1 MEPMMIERLDA
12 ATCRSLSVVFTDIDG
27 TMTDDDG
34 RIPAVAFAALERA
47 RRAGLRTVVVT
58 GRPAGWCDLIA
69 RTWPVDGVVGENGG
83 LAMWLDGDRMRREHL
98 VDEPMRRRNRERLGT
113 VAAEVL
119 AEVPGCAIAADQP
132 YRELDLAVD
141 FAEDVGPLD
150 EAAIDAIVAVFQR
163 HGAHAKVSSIHV
175 NGWFG
180 DYDKLGMCRRMARQW
195 WDLDLDNEPGAA
207 TFLGDSPNDEPM
219 FAHFPHAIGVANVRD
234 FLHRMTHAPH
244 FITRGR
250 GADGF
255 AEALTRITDGRLDSP
270 GRGGSFG
277 LRVSNKREW

>member
-1 MEPMMIERLDA
+1 MAPWSIERMDGAVCRALD
-12 ATCRSLSVVFTDIDG
+12 LVLTDIDG
-27 TMTDDDG
+27 TMTDTQG
-34 RIPAVAFAALERA
+34 RIPSAAFAALEGARA
-47 RRAGLRTVVVT
+47 AGMRTVVVT

-83 LAMWLDGDRMRREHL
+83 LALWLDGDRMRREFL
-98 VDEPMRRRNRERLGT
+98 ADEATRRQNRERLDA
-113 VAAEVL
+113 VARDVI

-163 HGAHAKVSSIHV
+163 HGAQAKVSSIHV

-180 DYDKLGMCRRMARQW
+180 DYDKLGMCRRMARRW
-195 WDLDLDNEPGAA
+195 WDMDLDGDATAA

-219 FAHFPHAIGVANVRD
+219 FAHFPHAIGVSNVRA
-234 FLHRMTHAPH
+234 FLHRMEHAPRY
-244 FITRGR
+244 ITP
-250 GADGF
+250 GAGAAGF
-255 AEALTRITDGRLDSP
+255 AEALAHITAHREP
-270 GRGGSFG
+270 PAARGGSFG
-277 LRVSNKREW
+277 IRVQNKRKW

>member
-1 MEPMMIERLDA
+1 MIERLDA
-12 ATCRSLSVVFTDIDG
+12 ATCRSLRAVFTDIDG
-27 TMTDDDG
+27 TMTDADG
-34 RIPAVAFAALERA
+34 RIPAAAFDALEKARA
-47 RRAGLRTVVVT
+47 AGLHTVVVT

-83 LAMWLDGDRMRREHL
+83 LAMWLDGPRMRREHL
-98 VDEPMRRRNRERLGT
+98 VDEPTRRHNRGRLDA

-119 AEVPGCAIAADQP
+119 AAVPGCAIAADQP

-150 EAAIDAIVAVFQR
+150 EAAIDAIVGVFTR

-180 DYDKLGMCRRMARQW
+180 DYDKLGMCQRMARQW
-195 WDLDLDNEPGAA
+195 WDLDLDEEPGAA

-234 FLHRMTHAPH
+234 FLRRMTHAPQY
-244 FITRGR
+244 ITRGR
-250 GADGF
+250 GAEGF
-255 AEALTRITDGRLDSP
+255 AEALTHITDQRRDGP
-270 GRGGSFG
+270 KRGGSFG
-277 LRVSNKREW
+277 IRVSSKQEW